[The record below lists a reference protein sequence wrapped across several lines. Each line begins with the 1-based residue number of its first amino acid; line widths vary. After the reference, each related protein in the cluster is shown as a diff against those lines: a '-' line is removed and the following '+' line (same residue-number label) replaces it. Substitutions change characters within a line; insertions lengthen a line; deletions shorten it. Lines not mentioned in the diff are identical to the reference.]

1 VVKINR
7 FGHIGHLVTK
17 AAFNSG
23 QVDIVAVS
31 APFVVLNCMVYMFQ
45 YDSTRTSS
53 KAQSRL
59 RMGSLSSLENPSLSS
74 GL

>member
-1 VVKINR
+1 VKINR

-17 AAFNSG
+17 VAFKSC
-23 QVDIVAVS
+23 QVDIVAIS
-31 APFVVLNCMVYMFQ
+31 APFVVLNYKVYMFQ

-59 RMGSLSSLENPSLSS
+59 RMGSLSSLESPSLSS
-74 GL
+74 GV